1 MEFTLKQADIAQY
14 ETQCVVLAGFS
25 DAPLSGSAA
34 VLNEAA
40 GGKLQTLI
48 DSGDIATGAGKTSLV
63 HGLEGLAA
71 QRLLFVGLGKKA
83 ELLDAGFN
91 NACHCAGALLRDHP
105 TSVALSCLHEADVP
119 GRDTTWRLRQSALA
133 VANANYRYTTTKKP
147 KQDMHEPLAMLE
159 LLAASELQPAL
170 DQASAM
176 NAGFNRT
183 RQLGNLP
190 PNICNPAFLAEQ
202 AQEIVAAYD
211 RCSVE
216 ILETAAMEELGMQAL
231 LGVARGSRNDPRLI
245 IMKYQGAAEKEK
257 PVVFVG
263 KGITFDT
270 GGISLKPGENM
281 DQMKYDMCGG
291 ASVMGAFESCARLQ
305 LPINLISIVAA
316 VENMP
321 DGDAY
326 RPGDV
331 ITSMSGQTIEVL
343 NTDAEGRMILCDALT
358 YSARFDPDVLID
370 VATLTGAC
378 VVALGH
384 PASGLM
390 SKHDELARQL
400 IRAGNECV
408 DRAWRLPLWDDYQK
422 QLDTPFG
429 DMKNVG
435 GMPAGSIT
443 AGCFLSRFTKDI
455 NWAHID
461 IAGSAWKWATQEG
474 ATGRPTGLL
483 TQFLISRAG

>member
-1 MEFTLKQADIAQY
+1 MDFALRQVNIA
-14 ETQCVVLAGFS
+14 ECDTQCLVLAGYS
-25 DAPLSGSAA
+25 DTQLTSSAA
-34 VLNEAA
+34 EINAA
-40 GGKLQTLI
+40 TEGQLQSLI
-48 DSGDIATGAGKTSLV
+48 DAGDIATASGKTTLI
-63 HGLEGLAA
+63 HGLAGIAA
-71 QRLLFVGLGKKA
+71 TRLLFVGMGKSA
-83 ELLDAGFN
+83 ELSDSGFN
-91 NACHCAGALLRDHP
+91 SACQAAGKFLREHS
-105 TSVALSCLHEADVP
+105 TRSAVSCLHELKPA
-119 GRDTTWRLRQSALA
+119 GRDAGWCVRQSALA
-133 VANANYRYTTTKKP
+133 IANANYRYTTTKKP
-147 KQDMHEPLAMLE
+147 KPDSNEPLERLDV
-159 LLAASELQPAL
+159 LAGAELQAQL
-170 DQASAM
+170 DEASAM
-176 NAGFNRT
+176 NTGFDRA

-190 PNICNPAFLAEQ
+190 PNICTPAFLAEQ
-202 AQEIVAAYD
+202 AGEIAAAYNN
-211 RCSVE
+211 CSVE
-216 ILETAAMEELGMQAL
+216 ILETAAMEALGMQAL
-231 LGVARGSRNDPRLI
+231 LAVARGSRNNPRLI
-245 IMKYQGAAEKEK
+245 VLQYRGGNEADK

-281 DQMKYDMCGG
+281 DQMKYDMCGA
-291 ASVMGAFESCARLQ
+291 ASVIGAFEACAQLQ
-305 LPINLISIVAA
+305 LPINLVTIVAA

-343 NTDAEGRMILCDALT
+343 NTDAEGRMILCDSLT
-358 YSARFDPDVLID
+358 YSAKFEPEVLVD

-384 PASGLM
+384 HASGLM
-390 SKHDELARQL
+390 SKHDDLARDL

-408 DRAWRLPLWDDYQK
+408 DRAWRLPLWDDYQS
-422 QLDTPFG
+422 QLDTPFA

-435 GMPAGSIT
+435 GMPAGSVT
-443 AGCFLSRFTKDI
+443 AGCFLSRFARDV

-483 TQFLISRAG
+483 TQYLINRSD

>member
-1 MEFTLKQADIAQY
+1 MEFALRQANIA
-14 ETQCVVLAGFS
+14 ECDTQCIVLAGFS
-25 DAPLSGSAA
+25 DAPLGGSAA
-34 VLNEAA
+34 VVNDAA
-40 GGKLQTLI
+40 SGRLQAMI
-48 DSGDIATGAGKTSLV
+48 DSGDIAPGAGKTTLV
-63 HGLEGLAA
+63 HGLAGVAA
-71 QRLLFVGLGKKA
+71 QRLLFVGLGKEEDFSDSGFHGA
-83 ELLDAGFN
+83 SHAAGQF
-91 NACHCAGALLRDHP
+91 LREHSTD
-105 TSVALSCLHEADVP
+105 SAISCLHESQAN
-119 GRDTTWRLRQSALA
+119 GRDTAWSVRQSALA
-133 VANANYRYTTTKKP
+133 IANANYRYTSTKKP
-147 KQDMHEPLAMLE
+147 KPGTHDPLSRLE
-159 LLAASELQPAL
+159 VLAASDLQAQL

-176 NAGFNRT
+176 HTGFST
-183 RQLGNLP
+183 ARQLGNLP
-190 PNICNPAFLAEQ
+190 PNICNPAYLAEQ
-202 AQEIVAAYD
+202 AQEIAAAHE

-216 ILETAAMEELGMQAL
+216 ILETPAMEELGMQAL

-245 IMKYQGAAEKEK
+245 VLQYRGAGDSDK
-257 PVVFVG
+257 PVVLVG

-281 DQMKYDMCGG
+281 DQMKYDMCGA
-291 ASVMGAFESCARLQ
+291 ASVIGAFEACATLQ
-305 LPINLISIVAA
+305 LPINLVTIVAA

-343 NTDAEGRMILCDALT
+343 NTDAEGRMILCDSLT
-358 YSARFDPDVLID
+358 YSARFEPDVVID

-384 PASGLM
+384 HASGLM
-390 SKHDELARQL
+390 SKHDDLAREL
-400 IRAGNECV
+400 IHAGNECV
-408 DRAWRLPLWDDYQK
+408 DRAWRLPLWDDYQS
-422 QLDTPFG
+422 QLDTPFA

-435 GMPAGSIT
+435 GMPAGSVT
-443 AGCFLSRFTKDI
+443 AGCFLSRFAKGV

-483 TQFLISRAG
+483 TQFLISRSS